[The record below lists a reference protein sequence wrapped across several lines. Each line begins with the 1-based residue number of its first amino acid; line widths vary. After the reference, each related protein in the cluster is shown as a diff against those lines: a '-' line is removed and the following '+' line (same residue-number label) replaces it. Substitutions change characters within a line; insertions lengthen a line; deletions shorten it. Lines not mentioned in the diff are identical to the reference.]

1 MSLVFLIFFLFF
13 SDVVISFIISFS
25 SYFKLV
31 KNLSILVSL
40 FNKISSVFL
49 TSSFNIF
56 ISFILTFASSPNSI
70 SSS

>member
-31 KNLSILVSL
+31 KNLSISVSQ

>member
-31 KNLSILVSL
+31 KNLSISVSL